1 MPVQLKKLLEALE
14 EMAPLELAEEWD
26 NVGLLLC
33 PSRKRTSGKLLL
45 TIDLT
50 EPVLEEALRLGA
62 DTIVA
67 YHPPIFDPL
76 SELTP
81 TEARQRVILRLVE
94 SRIAVYSPHT
104 ALDAVVGGVNDW
116 LALGLGE
123 GDSAPIVP
131 FVAPGSLEMGDVATG
146 QGRLVRL
153 RRPVKLSTLVR
164 RIKSHLGLK
173 KLRMAKV
180 GGGNPL
186 VSSVGICAGAGGAVL
201 GGVEADVYLTGE
213 MRHHDVLD
221 ANALGTAV
229 ILCEHT
235 NTERGYLRIF
245 RSRLARALGKGVEV
259 RVSRVDTDPL
269 GFY

>member
-123 GDSAPIVP
+123 GDSEPIVP
-131 FVAPGSLEMGDVATG
+131 FVAPGLETAEVATG

-164 RIKSHLGLK
+164 RIKAHLGLK

-221 ANALGTAV
+221 ANALGTTV

-235 NTERGYLRIF
+235 NTERGYLRIL
-245 RSRLARALGKGVEV
+245 RTRLARSLGRGVEV
-259 RVSRVDTDPL
+259 RVSRTDREPRD
-269 GFY
+269 FA

>member
-1 MPVQLKKLLEALE
+1 MPVQLKKLLETLE
-14 EMAPLELAEEWD
+14 ELAPLELAEEWD

-33 PSRKRTSGKLLL
+33 PSRKRTARKILL

-50 EPVLEEALRLGA
+50 EPVLEEALRIGA
-62 DTIVA
+62 ETIVA

-76 SELTP
+76 SEITP
-81 TEARQRVILRLVE
+81 SEARQRVILRLVE
-94 SRIAVYSPHT
+94 ARIAVYSPHT
-104 ALDAVVGGVNDW
+104 ALDAVAGGVNDW
-116 LALGLGE
+116 LAQGLGE
-123 GDSAPIVP
+123 GDSAPIIP
-131 FVAPGSLEMGDVATG
+131 FAQPGFETAEVATG

-153 RRPVKLSTLVR
+153 RKPVTLSTLVR
-164 RIKSHLGLK
+164 RVKSHLGLK
-173 KLRMAKV
+173 KLRVAKV
-180 GGGNPL
+180 RRGNPL
-186 VSSVGICAGAGGAVL
+186 VSSVALCAGAGGSVL

-221 ANALGTAV
+221 ANALGTTV

-259 RVSRVDTDPL
+259 RVSRTDNDPL
-269 GFY
+269 EFA

>member
-1 MPVQLKKLLEALE
+1 MSVQLDRLLDVLREL
-14 EMAPLELAEEWD
+14 APLELAEEWD
-26 NVGLLLC
+26 NAGLLLC
-33 PSRKRTSGKLLL
+33 PSRKKTSRRILL

-50 EPVLEEALRLGA
+50 EPVLDEALKAGA

-81 TEARQRVILRLVE
+81 SEARERVILRLVE

-116 LALGLGE
+116 LAQGLGE
-123 GDSAPIVP
+123 GACEPILP
-131 FVAPGSLEMGDVATG
+131 FVESDSGEVEVQAG

-153 RRPVKLSTLVR
+153 HRPVTLSTLIR
-164 RIKSHLGLK
+164 RIKAHLRLK
-173 KLRMAKV
+173 KVRVAV
-180 GGGNPL
+180 AGSRNPV
-186 VSSVGICAGAGGAVL
+186 VSSVALCAGAGGSVL
-201 GGVEADVYLTGE
+201 DGVEADAYLTGE
-213 MRHHDVLD
+213 MRHHDVL
-221 ANALGTAV
+221 AARARGTTV

-259 RVSRVDTDPL
+259 RVSRTDIEPME
-269 GFY
+269 FV

>member
-1 MPVQLKKLLEALE
+1 MPVQLKKLLETLE
-14 EMAPLELAEEWD
+14 EIAPLELAEEWD

-33 PSRKRTSGKLLL
+33 PSRKRTAGKILL

-50 EPVLEEALRLGA
+50 EPVLEEALRAGA
-62 DTIVA
+62 ETIVA

-76 SELTP
+76 SEITP
-81 TEARQRVILRLVE
+81 SEARQRVILRLVE
-94 SRIAVYSPHT
+94 ARIAVYSPHT
-104 ALDAVVGGVNDW
+104 ALDAVAGGVNDW
-116 LALGLGE
+116 LAQGLGE
-123 GDSAPIVP
+123 GDSAPIIP
-131 FVAPGSLEMGDVATG
+131 FAQPGFETAEVATG

-153 RRPVKLSTLVR
+153 RKPVTLSTLIR
-164 RIKSHLGLK
+164 RVKSHLGLK
-173 KLRMAKV
+173 KLRVAKV
-180 GGGNPL
+180 RRGNPL
-186 VSSVGICAGAGGAVL
+186 VSSVALCAGAGGSVL
-201 GGVEADVYLTGE
+201 GGADVYLTGE

-221 ANALGTAV
+221 ANALGATV

-259 RVSRVDTDPL
+259 RVSRIDTDPL